1 MENEDII
8 KMLDCIL
15 RNSFCEDANRSY
27 QYCQDNNCTDCQ
39 VEFCKKQLEEGKSWC
54 IDAFVKE
61 RKSHGKYEMYGN

>member
-27 QYCQDNNCTDCQ
+27 QYCQDNYCTDCQ
-39 VEFCKKQLEEGKSWC
+39 VEYCKKQLEEGKKL
-54 IDAFVKE
+54 V
-61 RKSHGKYEMYGN
+61 Y

>member
-39 VEFCKKQLEEGKSWC
+39 VEFCKKQLEEGKK
-54 IDAFVKE
+54 VGVLM
-61 RKSHGKYEMYGN
+61 HL